1 MSSVSEESQVFVAER
16 NRHVD
21 DIAGLRTEPW
31 RTLRQTDG
39 QTDRQTGDVRHP
51 SPSED
56 LLVCLPHCL
65 TTAVQDVLS
74 TMYSSGPLD
83 RRTLVCLS

>member
-1 MSSVSEESQVFVAER
+1 MSSVREESQVFVAER

-21 DIAGLRTEPW
+21 DIASLRTEPW
-31 RTLRQTDG
+31 RTLRH
-39 QTDRQTGDVRHP
+39 TDRQTGSIRRP
-51 SPSED
+51 SPSEG
-56 LLVCLPHCL
+56 LPVCLPHCL